1 MIQTERRDIYYLHV
15 ALSPRLSPFP
25 FLSALLLVL
34 LLTGCLAPF
43 TGIDC
48 PLEMALIQSAYL
60 PGPSWDDEVV
70 PALRKREFAEPLLLV
85 TFLDNFS

>member
-1 MIQTERRDIYYLHV
+1 MHV
-15 ALSPRLSPFP
+15 ALSPRLSPFL
-25 FLSALLLVL
+25 LSLFSLLFALLLVL
-34 LLTGCLAPF
+34 LRSACQAPF
-43 TGIDC
+43 VGIDC
-48 PLEMALIQSAYL
+48 PLEMALIQSACL